1 MPETIPTPLGPV
13 DIREMARSVRLDV
26 LDMTAKRGGHPT
38 SCFSVVEIL
47 CALYFGG
54 VLMYRPRQPEWPDRD
69 RFILSKGHAAP
80 ALYSVLARAG
90 YFPVSELSRFRT
102 VDSPYQGHPRQN
114 PGIGV
119 EVTSGSLGQGLSFG
133 LGTVLAARLA
143 GRDFHVFVLTGD
155 GELQEGQVWEAAMA
169 AAHFKADRLTAI
181 VDYNKYQQTGPVE
194 REMGL
199 EPLAD
204 KWRAFG
210 WHVEEADGH
219 EVTSLV
225 DRLGAARSVRGR
237 PQVLI
242 AHTRKGRGVSFM
254 ERDYTYHAK
263 APAGAEYEKAR
274 EEILNAD
281 R

>member
-1 MPETIPTPLGPV
+1 
-13 DIREMARSVRLDV
+13 
-26 LDMTAKRGGHPT
+26 
-38 SCFSVVEIL
+38 VEIL

-54 VLMYRPRQPEWPDRD
+54 VLLHRPSEPEWPDRD

-80 ALYSVLARAG
+80 ALYSALARAG
-90 YFPVSELSRFRT
+90 YFPVSELARFRMA
-102 VDSPYQGHPRQN
+102 DGPYEGHPRQN
-114 PGIGV
+114 ARIGI

-181 VDYNKYQQTGPVE
+181 VDYNKYQQTGPIE
-194 REMGL
+194 REMAL

-204 KWRAFG
+204 KWRTFG

-219 EVTSLV
+219 DTAALV
-225 DRLGAARSVRGR
+225 ERLEAARSVRGR
-237 PQVLI
+237 PQVVI
-242 AHTRKGRGVSFM
+242 AHTKKGKGVSFL
-254 ERDYTYHAK
+254 EKDYTFHARS
-263 APAGAEYEKAR
+263 PSGDQLTQAR